1 MATRSAAPRRGR
13 PPAGEALVRADVVRA
28 AADLADREGWH
39 ALTLSRLARQLGRHA
54 SSMYAHVS
62 GLDDVRK
69 EVALLACDELADR
82 VWSATMGK
90 VREEAL
96 DAIAREYR
104 RFAEKYPGRTA
115 ALSAVSEDDVDF
127 AARMQRLHAPLAATF
142 SSFGLDDA
150 QSRSAHRVFGA
161 TIDGLVRT
169 RQTRELRQ
177 AVAVF
182 VIAMSTGAWP
192 ALD

>member
-1 MATRSAAPRRGR
+1 
-13 PPAGEALVRADVVRA
+13 VRA
-28 AADLADREGWH
+28 AADLADRDGWH
-39 ALTLSRLARQLGRHA
+39 ALTLSRLARELGRHA

-69 EVALLACDELADR
+69 EIALLAADELADR

-90 VREEAL
+90 VREDAL
-96 DAIAREYR
+96 EAIALEYR
-104 RFAEKYPGRTA
+104 RYAERYPGRTA
-115 ALSAVSEDDVDF
+115 ALSAIREADADF
-127 AARMQRLHAPLAATF
+127 AARMERLHAPLAATF

-150 QSRSAHRVFGA
+150 QARSAHRVFGA

-169 RQTRELRQ
+169 RQTKELHH

-182 VIAMSTGAWP
+182 VTAMSTGGWP